1 MALPSPSVSSLV
13 TNSKPEASGA
23 TSRRRLSKL
32 KQPRSFN
39 GSLRHYSTA
48 GETDGLRDAKP
59 EPLVPAENGDAPCD
73 GETDLTE
80 NIESSLFSDEPIPL
94 TTAKKGDQPGDKI
107 VLPSDKDYAGLGDS
121 LRRTP
126 KGTLISEFVNKGIIQ
141 TDVEYVKLEHGGVL
155 CTLKCTVV
163 ETPEVVIVEARGS
176 SDKHSSREAFRHLVS
191 KLHLSGVLRRLIDRG
206 KPRVLKKLRLRIE
219 DDLLVLPETLKSEKH
234 DWWNLTGGI
243 KKMRKPSKHPRPE
256 SLQRACQ

>member
-1 MALPSPSVSSLV
+1 MRSYSNIRRALFSIENGTPQVDLALSGPRRSAYQRRMLTASPSVSSLV

-176 SDKHSSREAFRHLVS
+176 SDVCVIPTSIFSLFTDPQL
-191 KLHLSGVLRRLIDRG
+191 
-206 KPRVLKKLRLRIE
+206 
-219 DDLLVLPETLKSEKH
+219 ETLK
-234 DWWNLTGGI
+234 
-243 KKMRKPSKHPRPE
+243 P
-256 SLQRACQ
+256 